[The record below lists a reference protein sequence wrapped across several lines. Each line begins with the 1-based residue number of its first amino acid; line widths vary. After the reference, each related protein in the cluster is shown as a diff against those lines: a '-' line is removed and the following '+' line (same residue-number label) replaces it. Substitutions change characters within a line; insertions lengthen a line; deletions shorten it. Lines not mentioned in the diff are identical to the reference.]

1 MKRDIIQIESELGKD
16 NRFICE
22 IIVSSMECVFMV
34 SYLESET
41 LRRNRQNSIA
51 QCGID
56 TVIGMAES
64 RLRWGKF

>member
-1 MKRDIIQIESELGKD
+1 MKRDIIQIESELGED
-16 NRFICE
+16 NRFIGE
-22 IIVSSMECVFMV
+22 FIVSSMECVFMV

-56 TVIGMAES
+56 TVIVMVGS
-64 RLRWGKF
+64 RLW